1 MTTKRRLFGTDG
13 IRGRANA
20 DPMTAGIA
28 LRLGQAA
35 GLLFT
40 RGEHRHR
47 VVIGKDTRLS
57 GYMIEPALTAGF
69 IGAGMDVTLLGPLP
83 TPAVAMLTRSLR
95 ADLGVM
101 ISASHNPYEDN
112 GIKLFGPDG
121 TKLSDEVE
129 LEIEALMDS
138 GFADRLA
145 ESHLLGRAARLDD
158 AAGRY
163 IEAAKASFP
172 RGWRLDGLRIVVDCA
187 NGAAYK
193 VAPTV
198 LWELG
203 ATVIPVGVG
212 PDGFNI
218 NKACGSTVPTYL
230 CGQVLEHGAHL
241 GIALDGDADRLI
253 IADEHGEVVDGDQ
266 ILALIAQTWQ
276 QAGTLRGG
284 GIVATVMSNLGL
296 ERHLANLG
304 LALHRTKVGDRYV
317 AEHMRASGI
326 NIGGEQS
333 GHLILSDFATTGDGL
348 LAALQ
353 VLAVLVRQERPA
365 SEVLQV
371 FQRLPQRLKNVR
383 FLGTSPLRDPSVQ
396 GAIRDAETRLNG
408 TGRVLI
414 RESGTE
420 PLVRVMAEGEDSGVV
435 AEVVDSLCEMIAEI
449 ARVRETV
456 V

>member
-1 MTTKRRLFGTDG
+1 MSKIRRLFGTDG
-13 IRGRANA
+13 IRGKANSE
-20 DPMTAGIA
+20 PMTAGIA

-121 TKLSDEVE
+121 TKLSDDVE
-129 LEIEALMDS
+129 SEIEALMDS
-138 GFADRLA
+138 AFASRLA
-145 ESHLLGRAARLDD
+145 ESHLLGRASRLDD

-172 RGWRLDGLRIVVDCA
+172 RGSRLDGLRIVVDCA
-187 NGAAYK
+187 NGAGYT

-203 ATVIPVGVG
+203 ATVIPVGVT

-218 NKACGSTVPTYL
+218 NKDCGSTVPEFL
-230 CGQVLEHGAHL
+230 CSKVLEHGAHL

-253 IADEHGEVVDGDQ
+253 VSDENGEVVDGDQ
-266 ILALIAQTWQ
+266 ILALIAQSWH

-284 GIVATVMSNLGL
+284 GISATVMSNLGL
-296 ERHLANLG
+296 ERHLEGLG
-304 LALHRTKVGDRYV
+304 LKLHRTKVGDRYV
-317 AEHMRASGI
+317 AEHMRAFGM
-326 NIGGEQS
+326 NVGGEQS

-353 VLAVLVRQERPA
+353 VLAVLVQQDRPA
-365 SEVLQV
+365 SQVLQV
-371 FQRLPQRLKNVR
+371 FRRLPQRLKNVR
-383 FLGTSPLRDPSVQ
+383 FAGISPLRDARVLA
-396 GAIRDAETRLNG
+396 AIREAENRLSG
-408 TGRVLI
+408 AGRVLI

-420 PLVRVMAEGEDSGVV
+420 PLVRVMAEGEDATLV
-435 AEVVDSLCEMIAEI
+435 ADVVDSLCEMIADV
-449 ARVRETV
+449 ARLQEAAA
-456 V
+456 